1 MFLCLKD
8 ISTTMA
14 DKMEVAM
21 NGPSLVEADGVIEK
35 AMRAYFKFK
44 RWHFVKTTDIR
55 DCFNKSQVLK
65 RLKGQVSKLP
75 FMKT

>member
-21 NGPSLVEADGVIEK
+21 NGPSLVEADGVNEK

-44 RWHFVKTTDIR
+44 RWHFVKQLT
-55 DCFNKSQVLK
+55 
-65 RLKGQVSKLP
+65 
-75 FMKT
+75 